1 MLMREYETLYIVRPD
16 LADEN
21 LAQLNERL
29 TGVLAREGAKILR
42 LEVWG
47 KKKLAFEVKKNP
59 KGIYFNLK
67 YLSPPQVVAEFE
79 RNLRMIEPVIRYQT
93 IKVAE
98 NVDVDERLLEQQAE
112 DKARAASEEKR
123 HKEADNQSTHRAN
136 ADNGQP
142 ENWEARS
149 VDATDDEE
157 GTAEPAAED
166 AEDWEDEQ

>member
-21 LAQLNERL
+21 IAQLNERL

-42 LEVWG
+42 LDVWG

-59 KGIYFNLK
+59 KGIYFHLK
-67 YLSPPQVVAEFE
+67 YLGPPHVVTEFE

-93 IKVAE
+93 IKIAE
-98 NVDVDERLLEQQAE
+98 NVDVDKRIREQEAE

-123 HKEADNQSTHRAN
+123 HKEADAQTPVQST
-136 ADNGQP
+136 ADEGP
-142 ENWEARS
+142 AKSWDAGS
-149 VDATDDEE
+149 VAETDEE
-157 GTAEPAAED
+157 EGAPELTGEG

>member
-42 LEVWG
+42 LDVWG

-59 KGIYFNLK
+59 KGIYFHLK
-67 YLSPPQVVAEFE
+67 YLSPPHVVAEFE

-98 NVDVDERLLEQQAE
+98 NVDVDGRILEQQAE
-112 DKARAASEEKR
+112 DKARAANEEKR
-123 HKEADNQSTHRAN
+123 HKEADNQSAHRAN

-142 ENWEARS
+142 ENWDARP
-149 VDATDDEE
+149 VDATNDEE
-157 GTAEPAAED
+157 GTADVAAED